1 MRQQTKTLTNLK
13 SRNMNREDTVVK
25 HKNVEKANHQKNPFT
40 SIEEMF
46 GKYENG
52 DDFKVELKCFHQ
64 KEMNKGDIKWCFKL
78 AERNVGGYYK
88 SCALGWQPKVKQND
102 LNKSWARYLLAYQ
115 QNKLVAYAMFRFDM
129 DYGRSTLYW

>member
-1 MRQQTKTLTNLK
+1 MMDQV
-13 SRNMNREDTVVK
+13 DTVVK
-25 HKNVEKANHQKNPFT
+25 HKNVEKANHQKNPFA

-46 GKYENG
+46 GKFENG

-64 KEMNKGDIKWCFKL
+64 KEMNKADIKWCFKL
-78 AERNVGGYYK
+78 AERNVGNYYK

-115 QNKLVAYAMFRFDM
+115 EKKLVAYAMFRFDM